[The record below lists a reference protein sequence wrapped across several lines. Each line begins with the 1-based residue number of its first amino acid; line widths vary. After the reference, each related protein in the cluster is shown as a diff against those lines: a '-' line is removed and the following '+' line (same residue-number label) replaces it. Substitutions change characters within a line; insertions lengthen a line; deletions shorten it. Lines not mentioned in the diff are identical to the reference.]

1 MTSPL
6 GIQSYSLT
14 CRELTIKVAWLAS
27 ASLNWTPWPQRR
39 PLSHVQLQPV
49 PGIKQC
55 MSLVP
60 HQAGIHVSDVPFVTR
75 SRTQYQQAVYFQQ
88 MSSIKNPLRAP
99 KRPVCYHEPLAY
111 YRKHL
116 TYYPG
121 EPLIGPRQSLPLSG
135 MRLSSSSFLS
145 SCFAFSHL

>member
-1 MTSPL
+1 MTAPL

-60 HQAGIHVSDVPFVTR
+60 HQAGTTFL
-75 SRTQYQQAVYFQQ
+75 
-88 MSSIKNPLRAP
+88 M
-99 KRPVCYHEPLAY
+99 
-111 YRKHL
+111 
-116 TYYPG
+116 
-121 EPLIGPRQSLPLSG
+121 
-135 MRLSSSSFLS
+135 FLS
-145 SCFAFSHL
+145 LQGHEHSISKRYISNKCLQSKIR